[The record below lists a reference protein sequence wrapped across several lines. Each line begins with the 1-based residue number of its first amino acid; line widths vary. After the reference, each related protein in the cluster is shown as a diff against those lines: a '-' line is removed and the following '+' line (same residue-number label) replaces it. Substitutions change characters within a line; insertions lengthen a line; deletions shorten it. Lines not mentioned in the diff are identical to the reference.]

1 MRVLAPAVLVTLI
14 SLAACGQGAEVN
26 PPTEPAQPIGPVTEA
41 EKATTIPRP
50 GTGAPVF
57 TGRWAAQASW
67 CANTSATTDQVAI
80 EITATEFNG
89 YESRCT
95 LAEVTEVGASW
106 EAARRCEA
114 EGERRIDRIR
124 MTVVENTMTLDYLD
138 SGASV
143 SLVKCTTLAG

>member
-1 MRVLAPAVLVTLI
+1 MRPMIPAVLALM
-14 SLAACGQGAEVN
+14 SLAACGQGADVN
-26 PPTEPAQPIGPVTEA
+26 PPTQPADPVGPVTQA

-50 GTGAPVF
+50 GTGAAVF

-67 CANTSATTDQVAI
+67 CANTSATTDQVPV

-95 LAEVTEVGASW
+95 LTEVTEVGASW
-106 EAARRCEA
+106 EAARRCQG
-114 EGERRIDRIR
+114 EGETRTDRIR

-138 SGASV
+138 GGASV
-143 SLVKCTTLAG
+143 TLTKCTTLAG